1 MRSRS
6 SNRIVWLVV
15 VAVIVAGLYYSSTAV
30 LTWLR
35 VTIHGR

>member
-6 SNRIVWLVV
+6 SNRVVCLVV
-15 VAVIVAGLYYSSTAV
+15 VAVIVGALYYSSSAV

>member
-6 SNRIVWLVV
+6 SNRVVWLVV
-15 VAVIVAGLYYSSTAV
+15 VVVIVGVLYFSSDAV